1 MKLYNTLTRKIEE
14 FIPHEE
20 GKVKLYTCGPT
31 VYHYA
36 HIGNL
41 RTYISEDIIID
52 PNSANIIS
60 YKVKFTKTDTPY
72 IKVNKNLKKIPLS
85 YLPKINPIYKYSLVL
100 DLDETLIH
108 IKKDNNP
115 KSKRKVM
122 ILRPN
127 LHEFLSKMKK
137 FYELILFSVGIP
149 DYVDPLVDII
159 EKKEKYFDYRLY
171 RHHAIFDG
179 KEYVKDLSK
188 LGRDIRK
195 IVIVDNLPQ
204 AFKLHRNNGI
214 CIKGFE
220 NIKYGFRKN

>member
-1 MKLYNTLTRKIEE
+1 MLN
-14 FIPHEE
+14 
-20 GKVKLYTCGPT
+20 
-31 VYHYA
+31 
-36 HIGNL
+36 N
-41 RTYISEDIIID
+41 
-52 PNSANIIS
+52 N
-60 YKVKFTKTDTPY
+60 
-72 IKVNKNLKKIPLS
+72 KKIPVN
-85 YLPKINPIYKYSLVL
+85 YLPKINSSYKYTLVL

-108 IKKDNNP
+108 IERDMNS

-122 ILRPN
+122 ILRPY

-137 FYELILFSVGIP
+137 FYELILFSVGVP

-159 EKKEKYFDYRLY
+159 EKKEKYFEYRLY

-179 KEYVKDLSK
+179 KEYIKDLSK

-214 CIKGFE
+214 CIKGF
-220 NIKYGFRKN
+220 YGDKIDDRNTLKILSMVLEKIRFDADETNDIRDSLRKEKLLIITKITSNYDDEE

>member
-1 MKLYNTLTRKIEE
+1 M
-14 FIPHEE
+14 
-20 GKVKLYTCGPT
+20 
-31 VYHYA
+31 
-36 HIGNL
+36 
-41 RTYISEDIIID
+41 
-52 PNSANIIS
+52 NS
-60 YKVKFTKTDTPY
+60 
-72 IKVNKNLKKIPLS
+72 
-85 YLPKINPIYKYSLVL
+85 
-100 DLDETLIH
+100 
-108 IKKDNNP
+108 

-122 ILRPN
+122 ILRPY

-159 EKKEKYFDYRLY
+159 EKKEKYFEYRLY

-179 KEYVKDLSK
+179 KEYIKDLSK

-214 CIKGFE
+214 CIKGF
-220 NIKYGFRKN
+220 YGDKIGDRNTLKILSMVLEKIRFDADETNDIRDSLRKEKLLIITKITSNYDDYDE